1 MFRPL
6 LIALAVL
13 ATAALARSLAH
24 AQATMS
30 YRVVGDAI
38 PEPLMDFKSG
48 GSVFTGDVGRG
59 RAIVID
65 RAMGN
70 CLICHAVPEPNERFM
85 GDLAPDLKGVGS
97 RLTPGQIRLR
107 IVDQSIVTPKTIMPP
122 YHRTDR
128 LMRVPYRFRGWPLLT
143 ALQVEDV
150 VAYLSSLKE

>member
-1 MFRPL
+1 MR
-6 LIALAVL
+6 ILAVISAVLL
-13 ATAALARSLAH
+13 ALTAVGY

-30 YRVVGDAI
+30 FRVVGDAI

-48 GSVFTGDVGRG
+48 GSVFTGDAGRG

-70 CLICHAVPEPNERFM
+70 CLICHQVPEPNERFM
-85 GDLAPDLKGVGS
+85 GDLAPDLAGVGS
-97 RLTPGQIRLR
+97 RLTPAQIRLR
-107 IVDQSIVTPKTIMPP
+107 IVDQSIINPNTIMPP

-128 LMRVPYRFRGWPLLT
+128 LTRVPYRYRGLPLLT

-150 VAYLSSLKE
+150 VAYLSTLK

>member
-1 MFRPL
+1 MLYPL
-6 LIALAVL
+6 LIALSVL
-13 ATAALARSLAH
+13 ATAALAH

-30 YRVVGDAI
+30 YRVVGDTI
-38 PEPLMDFKSG
+38 PQPLMDFKSG

-59 RAIVID
+59 RVIVID

-85 GDLAPDLKGVGS
+85 GDLAPDLKGIGS

-107 IVDQSIVTPKTIMPP
+107 IVDQSIVTPNTIMPP

-128 LMRVPYRFRGWPLLT
+128 LIRVPYRYRGWPLLT

-150 VAYLSSLKE
+150 VAYLSNLKD

>member
-1 MFRPL
+1 MRRL
-6 LIALAVL
+6 LLVILALIATFTLAN
-13 ATAALARSLAH
+13 

-38 PEPLMDFKSG
+38 PEPLMEIVAG
-48 GSVFTGDVGRG
+48 GGANTGDAGRG

-65 RAMGN
+65 RTLGN
-70 CLICHAVPEPNERFM
+70 CLICHQVPEPNERFM

-107 IVDQSIVTPKTIMPP
+107 IVDQSIVSPKTIMPP
-122 YHRTDR
+122 YHRTEG
-128 LMRVPYRFRGWPLLT
+128 LTRVPYRYRGLPLLT

-150 VAYLSSLKE
+150 VAYLSTLKD

>member
-1 MFRPL
+1 MHRTL
-6 LIALAVL
+6 LIFTAVL
-13 ATAALARSLAH
+13 ATCALAH

-48 GSVFTGDVGRG
+48 GSVFTGDAGRG
-59 RAIVID
+59 RVIVID

-70 CLICHAVPEPNERFM
+70 CLICHQVPEPNERFM
-85 GDLAPDLKGVGS
+85 GDLAPDLKGVGA

-107 IVDQSIVTPKTIMPP
+107 IVDQSIVSPKTIMPP

-128 LMRVPYRFRGWPLLT
+128 LTRVPYRFRGWPLLT

-150 VAYLSSLKE
+150 VAYLSGLKD